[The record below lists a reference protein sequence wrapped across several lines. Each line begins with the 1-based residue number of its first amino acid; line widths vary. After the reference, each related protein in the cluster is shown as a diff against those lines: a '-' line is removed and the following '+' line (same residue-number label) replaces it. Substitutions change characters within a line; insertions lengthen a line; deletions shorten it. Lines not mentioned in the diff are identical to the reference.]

1 MKPSSSNDKLDGFQ
15 QWLRNSTT
23 KENPRIAAAKSS
35 SPDNRGRSLSS
46 ARVSTTSSRPS
57 SQLRNHEEM
66 FHARGRSHSTYRKK
80 QQILP
85 AEDKPSSTTRS
96 RSKSQNR
103 SPRASSKHWSS
114 SAAYRPNTKG
124 AVRTLSCRSKSEVRT
139 RKSVADVTGSRSD
152 NRVEDTLRRSR
163 SMSRNRTAASL
174 QGSLT
179 AALSNLYSP
188 SEGKSSTFP
197 RGECTAPGSNG
208 MAKEMPQQGST
219 RAPSSSRR
227 FIVEVDEDMN
237 ILNLKEVNDDSQP
250 NVTYEPLLTSE
261 QYRQCRLRSSSL
273 QPTWDEYRKSRRRS
287 SSCEP
292 PLNRLNASFTSR
304 RRSGLNTSVHAFSI
318 HNESTDDTIKRVNSY
333 TRQVPYIV
341 KDSIDFDPRLKESSS
356 AHDSQPNVT
365 YEPLLTSE
373 QYRQSRLRSSSLQPT
388 WDEYRKS
395 RRRSSSCEPPLNRPN
410 ASFTSRSRPGL
421 NPSVHAFSI
430 HNESTDDTIKR
441 VNSYSRQVPYIV
453 KDSIDFDPRL
463 KESSST
469 QETSPINDV
478 EEDSLGFLQP
488 ATCWGMPSESEDA
501 DYTYLQSDFDSNL
514 AIVAGVGEYDPNASR
529 PTFSRS
535 FLPHMQ
541 EKNNRSNHQLKPPM
555 KTNTSTKG
563 GFFRKKSCRLTGSG
577 PVNKHSQGSEREEKE
592 PSVLMTGAASSLE
605 AQQQKTKWKRLY
617 KMMNR

>member
-46 ARVSTTSSRPS
+46 ARVSKTSSRPS

-188 SEGKSSTFP
+188 SEGKSSTLP

-208 MAKEMPQQGST
+208 MAKVMPQQGST

-250 NVTYEPLLTSE
+250 NVTHEPLLTSE

-292 PLNRLNASFTSR
+292 PLTRL
-304 RRSGLNTSVHAFSI
+304 
-318 HNESTDDTIKRVNSY
+318 
-333 TRQVPYIV
+333 
-341 KDSIDFDPRLKESSS
+341 
-356 AHDSQPNVT
+356 
-365 YEPLLTSE
+365 
-373 QYRQSRLRSSSLQPT
+373 
-388 WDEYRKS
+388 
-395 RRRSSSCEPPLNRPN
+395 N

-430 HNESTDDTIKR
+430 HNESTEDTIKR

-488 ATCWGMPSESEDA
+488 ATCRGMPSESEDA

-605 AQQQKTKWKRLY
+605 TQQQKTKWKRLY